1 MKAEDLRIGE
11 LYFGVG
17 YDDPGYMRPLIITY
31 EYLGHDIHG
40 EPEDPADADQYYFRY
55 LPAFRPEEEIDG
67 VALPI
72 ESRFE
77 AIAHA
82 FKEEHLAGLCNLDG
96 LIEELTNLRKRIEEA
111 AGPNTEQAV
120 AADRAEP
127 RSG

>member
-17 YDDPGYMRPLIITY
+17 YEGPGFMRPIIITY

-40 EPEDPADADQYYFRY
+40 EPEDPADGDQYYFRY
-55 LPAFRPEEEIDG
+55 LPAFRPEEEIEG

-77 AIAHA
+77 AIAHT
-82 FKEEHLAGLCNLDG
+82 FKSEHLAGLCNLNG
-96 LIEELTNLRKRIEEA
+96 LVEELTNLRARLDEVTGA
-111 AGPNTEQAV
+111 NTEQAV
-120 AADRAEP
+120 APDRPKKGA
-127 RSG
+127 G

>member
-11 LYFGVG
+11 LYFGIG
-17 YDDPGYMRPLIITY
+17 YEDPRLMRPVIITY
-31 EYLGHDIHG
+31 EYLGQDVHG
-40 EPEDPADADQYYFRY
+40 APEDPDDSDQYYFKY
-55 LPAFRPEEEIDG
+55 LPAFRPEEEIEG

-77 AIAHA
+77 EIAHA

-96 LIEELTNLRKRIEEA
+96 LVEELTNLRQRMEEVT
-111 AGPNTEQAV
+111 GLNTDQVV
-120 AADRAEP
+120 AADRAKP